1 MENNPQLRMN
11 WVFSDEQICN
21 IELPEGVNIDTFAN
35 RPNALNEWL
44 DIVQYGLTNDVED
57 EAYYK
62 LCMTDRDN
70 YDDNLN
76 FILVVDGSAAATIT
90 IICDIEKKEGYIHM
104 VACKPEYR
112 GRGLGTI
119 LNKIAMNT
127 LLQQGMKTAYLTTD
141 DWRIPAI
148 KSYLR
153 CGFTPD
159 LSTDNFK
166 ERWEKIYAE
175 IEK

>member
-1 MENNPQLRMN
+1 MENNPQLVMN
-11 WVFSDEQICN
+11 WEYEGEEVTSFD
-21 IELPEGVNIDTFAN
+21 LPEGVVIDTFAN
-35 RPNALNEWL
+35 RPDALNEWL
-44 DIVQYGLTNDVED
+44 DIVQYGLTNGVEN
-57 EAYYK
+57 EAFYK
-62 LCMTDRDN
+62 LCMTDREF
-70 YDDNLN
+70 YDEKLN
-76 FILVVDGSAAATIT
+76 FILVVDGNAAATIT
-90 IICDIEKKEGYIHM
+90 IICDDNKKQGYIHM

-127 LLQQGMKTAYLTTD
+127 LIEQGMKTAYLTTD

-153 CGFTPD
+153 CGFKPD

-166 ERWEKIYAE
+166 ERWDKIYAE

>member
-1 MENNPQLRMN
+1 MGNEQQLVMN
-11 WVFSDEQICN
+11 WEFTNEQVCDFD
-21 IELPEGVNIDTFAN
+21 LPEGVAIDTYAN
-35 RPNALNEWL
+35 RENALNEWL
-44 DIVQYGLTNDVED
+44 DIVQYGLTNGVED

-62 LCMTDRDN
+62 MCMIDREN
-70 YDDNLN
+70 YDEKLN
-76 FILVVDGSAAATIT
+76 FILTVDGNAAATIT
-90 IICDIEKKEGYIHM
+90 VICDYNKKQGYIHM

-127 LLQQGMKTAYLTTD
+127 LVKEGMTTAYLTTD

-153 CGFTPD
+153 CGFKPD
-159 LSTDNFK
+159 VSTDNFK
-166 ERWEKIYAE
+166 ERWDKIYAE
-175 IEK
+175 IGK